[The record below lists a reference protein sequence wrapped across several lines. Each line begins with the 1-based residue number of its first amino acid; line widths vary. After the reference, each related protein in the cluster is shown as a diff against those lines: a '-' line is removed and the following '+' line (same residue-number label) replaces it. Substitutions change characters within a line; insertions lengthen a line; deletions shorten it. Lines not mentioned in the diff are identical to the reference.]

1 MYQQQQ
7 YPLVDNN
14 TTTMYATQPFQQQQ
28 HQQQHHQHRLQSPLH
43 PNVYQQQPKREP
55 LPSATDAKPN
65 ITLSIN
71 EIAEFSSTM
80 VYLMWHARRQSVMDL
95 HSCSKVE
102 MNMAHSNNSNNNNNT
117 LEQTKVTADLAN
129 MTSAA
134 FKKFCRQ
141 VSKIKGEIK
150 Q

>member
-1 MYQQQQ
+1 MYQQQ
-7 YPLVDNN
+7 YPMVDNN
-14 TTTMYATQPFQQQQ
+14 TTMYASQQQQFQQQQ
-28 HQQQHHQHRLQSPLH
+28 QQQHRLQSPLH
-43 PNVYQQQPKREP
+43 PNVYQTKREP

-95 HSCSKVE
+95 HSCSKIEV
-102 MNMAHSNNSNNNNNT
+102 NMTHNNNS

-141 VSKIKGEIK
+141 VSYYRNNEMCVCLYVNLIYRY
-150 Q
+150 